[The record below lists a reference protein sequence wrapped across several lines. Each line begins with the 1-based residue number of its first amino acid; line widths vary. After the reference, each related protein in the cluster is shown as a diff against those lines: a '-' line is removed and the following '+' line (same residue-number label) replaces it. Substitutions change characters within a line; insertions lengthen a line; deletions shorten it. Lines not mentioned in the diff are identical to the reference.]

1 MVLDRWGGRDATE
14 WNRSDPKEPANR
26 LSAEVNQHIQTSKM
40 RKTVGTTVSYLLT
53 KGNVFSSN
61 TSASYRRIEKI
72 LNFTSE
78 RSSNFTCL

>member
-53 KGNVFSSN
+53 RPMYSLQIPQLLTEG
-61 TSASYRRIEKI
+61 
-72 LNFTSE
+72 
-78 RSSNFTCL
+78 